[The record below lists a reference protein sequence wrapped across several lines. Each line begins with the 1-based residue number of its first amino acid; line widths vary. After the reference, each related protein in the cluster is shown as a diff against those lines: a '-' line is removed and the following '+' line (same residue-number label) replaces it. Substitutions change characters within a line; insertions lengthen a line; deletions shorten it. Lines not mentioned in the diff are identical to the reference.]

1 MLDSLLVVETSS
13 SPSEP
18 VILITAICT
27 VHLFCGVLLTPE
39 TSISKG
45 DKYIDI
51 PRVCIALC
59 EFQEENNNRKTRNI
73 GNVCYNVG
81 NKSHQGS
88 DEMEEN
94 VSKELIKHQV

>member
-1 MLDSLLVVETSS
+1 MVETSS
-13 SPSEP
+13 SSSEP

-88 DEMEEN
+88 DDFIVDEMEEN